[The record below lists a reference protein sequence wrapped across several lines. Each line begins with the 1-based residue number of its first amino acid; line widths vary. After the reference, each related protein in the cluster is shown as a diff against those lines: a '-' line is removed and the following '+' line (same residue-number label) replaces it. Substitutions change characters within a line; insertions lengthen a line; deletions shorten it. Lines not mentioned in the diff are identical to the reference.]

1 MELERVIDS
10 YFAAIRAKDI
20 DALTDL
26 YADDAT
32 FILPDGREFA
42 GIDAIRAMHLGVFS
56 ASAPMPSPGA
66 RIMSRSAA
74 AVEIDARLPDGTVRQ
89 TTNHYF
95 LDEAGKIERLNVY
108 MKAG

>member
-1 MELERVIDS
+1 MELEAVIES
-10 YFAAIRAKDI
+10 YFAGIRAKDI

-26 YADDAT
+26 YAEDAT
-32 FILPDGREFA
+32 FILPDGREFV

-56 ASAPMPSPGA
+56 AGSPMPSPGA
-66 RIMSRSAA
+66 RIMSHSSA
-74 AVEIDARLPDGTVRQ
+74 AVEIEARLPDGTVRQ